1 MSGDVLYRKWRPPR
15 FADVVGQEP
24 ITRTLTQ
31 AVAGDR
37 TAHAYLLCGPR
48 GTGKTSTAR
57 VLAKALN
64 CTGRADGAGDPCG
77 SCDACEAIERGNFLD
92 LIEIDAASNRGIDE
106 MRDLREKVRFSPL
119 HARVKVYII
128 DEAHALTNDAFNA
141 FLKTLEE
148 PPPHTVF
155 ILATTAPHRLPATIV
170 SRCQRFDFHR
180 IASSAVVE
188 RLEHIAR
195 AEGVDVSPEVLR
207 TVARAAGGSL
217 RDATN
222 LLDQLITSF
231 GAHVSIE
238 QVRELLGLGGEER
251 ALALVKHLLAG
262 STAPA
267 LEVIN
272 AAAAEGLD
280 LRPLHQMTVDFLR
293 AALLLKTGVRDA
305 LDLSKEALGDLSFAA
320 SSTSMEHILRAL
332 RLFGQVSLRLDQP
345 SPLQLELATV
355 ELGIA
360 PEPAP
365 ARQAAAIAQPRLSN
379 RRLSRRPRNGNRRAS
394 RPSRAP
400 ARLRDAP
407 SLRLYSRTP
416 HPRTTPPRRSI
427 SGSRRCGPLSCGISP
442 TFPGSA
448 STWAPC
454 SAARASTR
462 LTATRWS
469 SASRT
474 SRTGSAYRTSW
485 TTRAVSG
492 RSSRCSSGSSGPAS
506 PCASSPT
513 TASRPLAALEASR
526 GTSCARRSIW
536 ALMWSPS
543 LSPCVPGP
551 CRTALPP
558 ARRRPNHSPLSRRP
572 PCE

>member
-305 LDLSKEALGDLSFAA
+305 LDLSKEALADLSFAA

-365 ARQAAAIAQPRLSN
+365 ARQPPAAIAQPAPQQTPAQRQPAGV
-379 RRLSRRPRNGNRRAS
+379 RAPAAPRRAS
-394 RPSRAP
+394 ETPRATGCTAERRARVRPLRAGRP
-400 ARLRDAP
+400 AARCAVAHHPAESHARSPEALQRGRPAPQLEQARDRRQHAGRPLPAPVEPRALTGRVGRPALSPRGRAGAGTGARDRLRPAH
-407 SLRLYSRTP
+407 R
-416 HPRTTPPRRSI
+416 
-427 SGSRRCGPLSCGISP
+427 
-442 TFPGSA
+442 
-448 STWAPC
+448 
-454 SAARASTR
+454 
-462 LTATRWS
+462 
-469 SASRT
+469 
-474 SRTGSAYRTSW
+474 
-485 TTRAVSG
+485 VG
-492 RSSRCSSGSSGPAS
+492 RQ
-506 PCASSPT
+506 
-513 TASRPLAALEASR
+513 
-526 GTSCARRSIW
+526 
-536 ALMWSPS
+536 
-543 LSPCVPGP
+543 
-551 CRTALPP
+551 
-558 ARRRPNHSPLSRRP
+558 
-572 PCE
+572 